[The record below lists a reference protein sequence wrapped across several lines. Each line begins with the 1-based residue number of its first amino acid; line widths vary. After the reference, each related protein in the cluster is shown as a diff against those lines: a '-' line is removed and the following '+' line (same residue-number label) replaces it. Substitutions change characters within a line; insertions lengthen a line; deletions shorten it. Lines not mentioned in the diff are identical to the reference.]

1 MSLTFPKDVYP
12 TDGVQFEFEITFP
25 FSDPSDVFA
34 FLIHESSGAYR
45 RLIPNLDYTISGT
58 TLRTRVDD
66 FRDPWPAGYTLTILR
81 RTRIT
86 QPSSQA
92 MTPLVLRHRID
103 QLTQIMQQL
112 REQADRTLHIGTAY
126 PPMNLTS
133 KLYTIEFRDAVGA
146 AHGAI
151 TRGVYDPAFSDAVS
165 GAGGIVVGGSMRE
178 PVVLYADW
186 PPDEVV
192 GAGAMINSGTLD
204 LPPDPVVHYTSW
216 PPDAVEGAGC
226 TINSGTMIAP
236 VVTYANWPPDEVAS
250 AGCTINSGTMTT

>member
-66 FRDPWPAGYTLTILR
+66 FRDPWPAGYMLTILR

-126 PPMNLTS
+126 PPLNLTS
-133 KLYTIEFRDAVGA
+133 KVYALEFRDAVGA
-146 AHGAI
+146 AGGMI
-151 TRGVYDPAFSDAVS
+151 IRSVYDPILPFSDAVG

-178 PVVLYADW
+178 PAVLYADW

-192 GAGAMINSGTLD
+192 GAGATINSGSMR
-204 LPPDPVVHYTSW
+204 DPLVLYTNW
-216 PPDAVEGAGC
+216 PPDAVESAGA

-236 VVTYANWPPDEVAS
+236 VVAYENWPPDAVAS
-250 AGCTINSGTMTT
+250 AGCTIISGTMTT

>member
-133 KLYTIEFRDAVGA
+133 KVYVLLTKDDA
-146 AHGAI
+146 
-151 TRGVYDPAFSDAVS
+151 GVALPEAREANFFNEWLDSM
-165 GAGGIVVGGSMRE
+165 IVELPTMLTGQLRTPLIQYE
-178 PVVLYADW
+178 DW
-186 PPDEVV
+186 PADEVV
-192 GAGAMINSGTLD
+192 VSLPEMLTGQLRAPIIRYEDWPADEVTVSLPTMLTGSLIAPLIWYENWPADEVTVNLPTMLTGTL
-204 LPPDPVVHYTSW
+204 T
-216 PPDAVEGAGC
+216 
-226 TINSGTMIAP
+226 
-236 VVTYANWPPDEVAS
+236 
-250 AGCTINSGTMTT
+250 